1 MQKSNLSERTSFS
14 EWTIRADDERRMAR
28 AIRTRVG
35 AHLQEMYSHLLVE
48 PLPPKIADLLSR
60 LDRQS

>member
-1 MQKSNLSERTSFS
+1 MRKSNLSERTSFS

-35 AHLQEMYSHLLVE
+35 AQLQEMYSHLLVE

-60 LDRQS
+60 LDR